1 MRVYATLFAL
11 ITLTTCNNL
20 GDAELSERVTFMKV
34 FNGIQGI
41 EAAAAELTPEGYIIV
56 GNMTIARDSVV
67 TVVFKTDKRGNR
79 TGNMH
84 YYQGGSGN
92 AIKALPNGNG
102 YLIVGEKIK
111 TDPNATPTDNI
122 DIVSAHMLHISNDL
136 DSIKTIYLSDGTA
149 NVVKTDY
156 RAVSLT
162 VTPAGKVVVLG
173 TYQTSLTAPERP
185 YLQRYNADLSTIE
198 WYEEF
203 ASINRSYRNAKSIH
217 FINGNFIWAS
227 AVAQEQQNF
236 DFSYVSVPFVQEGSV
251 FVNYSLLGE
260 TTSQSLR
267 PNDIQPAKSVAFG
280 YGITG
285 TRAST
290 NGSGANAFFARTDVS
305 GNIIPATVKFF
316 DAILSEQTG
325 AIGETNS
332 EIQDYGTAIT
342 GTSDGAFVL
351 AGHYITNPQKGN
363 GANDLVLIKLDINGN
378 MRWMKTLG
386 GTGSETVSTIRETDD
401 QGLLICGT
409 NVVGSVPSIFLI
421 KTDKNGELKN

>member
-1 MRVYATLFAL
+1 MRVHATILSVIVLAACSN
-11 ITLTTCNNL
+11 IE
-20 GDAELSERVTFMKV
+20 DAELSERTTFMKV

-41 EAAAAELTPEGYIIV
+41 EAAAAELTPDGFIVV

-79 TGNMH
+79 IGNMR

-102 YLIVGEKIK
+102 YLVVGEKIK

-122 DIVSAHMLHISNDL
+122 DIVSARMLHISTDL
-136 DSIKTIYLSDGTA
+136 DSIKTIYLRDVTG
-149 NVVKTDY
+149 NVVKTDF

-162 VTPAGKVVVLG
+162 VTPAGKVVILG
-173 TYQTSLTAPERP
+173 TYQTSLADPERP
-185 YLQRYNADLSTIE
+185 YLQQYSADLLTVE

-203 ASINRSYRNAKSIH
+203 SSINRSYRNAKSIH
-217 FINGNFIWAS
+217 FINGNYIWAS

-251 FVNYSLLGE
+251 FINYSLLGE
-260 TTSQSLR
+260 TTSQSFR
-267 PNDIQPAKSVAFG
+267 PNDIQPAKSVTFG
-280 YGITG
+280 YGIVG
-285 TRAST
+285 TRATT

-305 GNIIPATVKFF
+305 GNILPGSVKFF
-316 DAILSEQTG
+316 DAILSEQAG
-325 AIGETNS
+325 AVAETTS

-351 AGHYITNPQKGN
+351 AGHYISNPQKGN
-363 GANDLVLIKLDINGN
+363 GANDIFLIKVDLNGN

-386 GTGSETVSTIRETDD
+386 GTGSETISTICETED
-401 QGLLICGT
+401 QGLLLCGT
-409 NVVGSVPSIFLI
+409 NVVGNVPSIFLI